1 MLPKQHIL
9 EHRCTAWVQTW
20 GFGMSL
26 MGEQGG
32 EQLHATINAL
42 KRRAWGIKKEQD
54 QLKFLMKQHHTQ
66 ISQALRKHLST
77 TPTKNLNSTST
88 AVCLRIMF
96 FYEVSITVCASFELV
111 SN

>member
-9 EHRCTAWVQTW
+9 GHHCSAWVQTW

-26 MGEQGG
+26 MGKQGG

-77 TPTKNLNSTST
+77 TPTKKS
-88 AVCLRIMF
+88 
-96 FYEVSITVCASFELV
+96 
-111 SN
+111 